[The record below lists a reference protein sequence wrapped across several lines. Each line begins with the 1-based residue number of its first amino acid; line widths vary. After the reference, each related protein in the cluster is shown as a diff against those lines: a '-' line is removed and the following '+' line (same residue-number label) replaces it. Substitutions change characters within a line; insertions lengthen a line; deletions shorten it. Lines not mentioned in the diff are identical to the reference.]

1 MESLTRRRVLGLL
14 SAVAAA
20 PSVPGPAR
28 AGPRLAP
35 EVGESGRPALLGGRP
50 VRSQPFPGWPVIQ
63 ENDQHAWRGVLLSGR
78 WNRGPAV
85 RRFEEEWARQLDCP
99 HVVAAASG
107 TAALYTC
114 LQALGV
120 GPGDEVVLPPYTFVA
135 TLNVV
140 LLHHALPVFV
150 DTDRRTCQID
160 AGRIEA
166 AITDRTRCIV
176 PVHLGGIPAEMDK
189 ILEVGRRRGI
199 PVLEDAC
206 QAHLAE
212 WRSRKVG
219 TLGELGCFSFQ
230 ASKNLNCGEGG
241 AIASSREDLIALC
254 ASFHD
259 AGRGYRAGP
268 GRLEVIEDAGFT
280 YARVGDNRRLTEF
293 QAALLVEQM
302 TRLEEQCRRRESNA
316 AYLTEQLR
324 QVPGIHPAEMYPGA
338 TRNAYHLYMF
348 RYDPEAFQGLPRSRF
363 LDALEAEG
371 IPCSGGYGPLN
382 REPFIKRTLESRG
395 FRRIYGEQAAAG
407 WEARNHCPENDRL
420 CQEAVWFF
428 QTMLLGPRSDMDHIA
443 EAVRKIQRHAED
455 LRKA

>member
-1 MESLTRRRVLGLL
+1 MTDRLTRRHVLGLL
-14 SAVAAA
+14 SAAAA
-20 PSVPGPAR
+20 PSVRPAVPPVRPFTPG
-28 AGPRLAP
+28 AGEA
-35 EVGESGRPALLGGRP
+35 GRPALLGGKP
-50 VRSQPFPGWPVIQ
+50 VRSQPFPAWPVVAQ
-63 ENDQHAWRGVLLSGR
+63 NDEQAWSNVLRSGR

-85 RRFEEEWARQLDCP
+85 RRFEEEWARRLGCP

-114 LQALGV
+114 LHALEV
-120 GPGDEVVLPPYTFVA
+120 GPGDEVIIPPYTFVA

-140 LLHHALPVFV
+140 LLRHALPVFV
-150 DTDRRTCQID
+150 DTDRSTFQID
-160 AGRIEA
+160 PDRIEA
-166 AITDRTRCIV
+166 AVTDRTRCMI

-212 WRSRKVG
+212 WRGRKVG

-259 AGRGYRAGP
+259 AGRGYRVGQQ
-268 GRLEVIEDAGFT
+268 GLEVIEDAGFT

-293 QAALLVEQM
+293 QATLLVEQLS
-302 TRLEEQCRRRESNA
+302 RLEEQCSRRESNA
-316 AYLTEQLR
+316 AYLTEQL
-324 QVPGIHPAEMYPGA
+324 QQIPGIHPAQMYAGA

-348 RYDPEAFQGLPRSRF
+348 RYDAQAFQDLPRDRF
-363 LDALEAEG
+363 LAALEAEG

-382 REPFIKRTLESRG
+382 REPFIRQTLESRA
-395 FRRIYGEQAAAG
+395 FRRIYGEGAAAE
-407 WEARNHCPENDRL
+407 WEARNLCPENDRL
-420 CQEAVWFF
+420 CREAVWFF
-428 QTMLLGPRSDMDHIA
+428 QTMLLGPRSDMDYIA
-443 EAVRKIQRHAED
+443 EAIRKIQRHAGE
-455 LRKA
+455 LKA